1 MANENLYKSVNN
13 PNGYTFNLEI
23 EKLTDKMSSPVT
35 QSNLKFTYA
44 DRTNNS
50 REEVNLFSSF
60 RLPVNSQSVSYFT
73 SAFGSTAA
81 SYLNQDVIIFAPIP
95 KDEYGEMID
104 GKTIK
109 FEFPTTG
116 GTRTLYGTYSQT
128 SAGALSVGD
137 ALFSDNDER
146 LGSSTYAIGA
156 LTHDPVSTEAIN
168 PPNVNEYYKS
178 NVCLL
183 FNDNIATPIGG
194 GSWATGWGTNNPYV
208 VGSKEYYE
216 FLQGVT
222 YDQPVG
228 IAYLD
233 SGFVVITDPT
243 LTHDIDVAGMFNADG
258 TPYVGGTTDFAD
270 IYYSATSA
278 NAYFESINSEYVLNV
293 LCVADTSEFNSST
306 NPTYIAAS
314 DNKVRIS
321 EVALYGDNGSGEP
334 GELLAYGKLDRPV
347 EKGVGDYLSFAVQIK
362 A

>member
-1 MANENLYKSVNN
+1 MANTNLYKSVNN

-60 RLPVNSQSVSYFT
+60 RLPVNAASLNYFT

-95 KDEYGEMID
+95 KDEYGEMLD

-116 GTRTLYGTYSQT
+116 GTRTLYGTYSQF
-128 SAGALSVGD
+128 SAASVGD
-137 ALFSDNDER
+137 AIVSDNEKR
-146 LGSSTYAIGA
+146 LANNNYQLGS
-156 LTHDPVSTEAIN
+156 LTNDPVSGEAIN
-168 PPNVNEYYKS
+168 PPNVNGQYKS

-183 FNDNIATPIGG
+183 FNDDIAIPAAG
-194 GSWATGWGTNNPYV
+194 GSWATGWGTNNPYA
-208 VGSKEYYE
+208 VGLKEFYQFAE
-216 FLQGVT
+216 NGT

-233 SGFVVITDPT
+233 SGFIVITDPT

-293 LCVADTSEFNSST
+293 LCIADNGEFNDST
-306 NPTYIAAS
+306 NPTYIAGTN
-314 DNKVRIS
+314 NKVRIS

-347 EKGVGDYLSFAVQIK
+347 EKGNGDYLSFVVQIK